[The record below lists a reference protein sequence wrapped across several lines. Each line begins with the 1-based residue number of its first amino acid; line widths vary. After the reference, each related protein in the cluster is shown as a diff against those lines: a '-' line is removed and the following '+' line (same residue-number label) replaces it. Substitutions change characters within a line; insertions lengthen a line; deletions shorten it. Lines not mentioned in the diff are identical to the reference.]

1 MQQLAAFP
9 TENCLKHAVFCAKRG
24 GNLASYTETNQPLTF
39 DAAGRKKFFDDVIL
53 WVDRGIFSGHRWT
66 RPATDDAVLRVVA
79 NNPRH

>member
-9 TENCLKHAVFCAKRG
+9 TENCLKHAVSCAKRG

-53 WVDRGIFSGHRWT
+53 WGRSWHFF
-66 RPATDDAVLRVVA
+66 ATDATTVL
-79 NNPRH
+79 